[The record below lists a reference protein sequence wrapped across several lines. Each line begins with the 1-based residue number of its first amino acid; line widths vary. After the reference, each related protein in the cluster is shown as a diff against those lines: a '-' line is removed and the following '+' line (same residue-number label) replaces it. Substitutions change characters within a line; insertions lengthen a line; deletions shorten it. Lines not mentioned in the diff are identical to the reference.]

1 MGWIVA
7 RLFNGRDHLAD
18 EALRHEENA
27 ASRKFSAV
35 VISFNLQ
42 RVTFF
47 FGGPFQ
53 SFMGFFPD
61 ELLDKFW

>member
-1 MGWIVA
+1 M
-7 RLFNGRDHLAD
+7 RRT
-18 EALRHEENA
+18 RHQE
-27 ASRKFSAV
+27 KFSAVV